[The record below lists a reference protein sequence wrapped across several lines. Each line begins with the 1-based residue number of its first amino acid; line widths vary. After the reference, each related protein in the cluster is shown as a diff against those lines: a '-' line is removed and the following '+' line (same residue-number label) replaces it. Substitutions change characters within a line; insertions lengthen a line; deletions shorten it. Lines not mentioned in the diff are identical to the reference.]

1 MSQGKIIVPDA
12 ALREWH
18 QKYDKYLPK
27 PTPNLSPPAWL
38 DEDAMYLQAMG
49 LSTGEIDSGFKSS
62 K

>member
-27 PTPNLSPPAWL
+27 PNTNVPPVI

-49 LSTGEIDSGFKSS
+49 LSTEEMDSGFKSS